1 MPLKRSSLGRWHAS
15 HDLLRISTV
24 TFCSKRAGT
33 SFRMPLR
40 QMLLPRLKVQALFC
54 NPGLHNTLLPR
65 FSDSVISSRDHFK
78 NVREYLLLQLSTCKE
93 VIELLLLS
101 LFLLFYFLLSSSL
114 VQEYYSFVPRE
125 REEGH
130 EAYEVK
136 ERQGRASGPLSSSS
150 FPSSFPTCHDSELWF
165 RSKAISAPCILGL

>member
-1 MPLKRSSLGRWHAS
+1 MPLRRSSLGRWHAS

-24 TFCSKRAGT
+24 TFCSKRAAT

-125 REEGH
+125 EGRRTWGLWSKRETGKSFWPT
-130 EAYEVK
+130 VFIVIP
-136 ERQGRASGPLSSSS
+136 QLLSYL
-150 FPSSFPTCHDSELWF
+150 PWQWATV
-165 RSKAISAPCILGL
+165 